1 MNRFD
6 NAYFITGNAYA
17 GKSTMIKL
25 LSEKYDGILCEEN
38 YHDRF
43 FSDLDSQKFPCLCY
57 TRDLK
62 DWHDFIRR
70 TPEEYSAWIDGVSK
84 ECEILELEILKDLT
98 KQGKKVFVDTNIS
111 VETLKEVAIHDHV
124 IIMLAD
130 PEISVKQFFER
141 PDKEKQFLY
150 QLIMEEEDPE
160 KALAN
165 YREGLELINS
175 KDNYDHLLNSGFK
188 VILRDENRS
197 IEQTLKLVEEAF
209 GLNS

>member
-111 VETLKEVAIHDHV
+111 VETLKEVAIYDHV

-165 YREGLELINS
+165 YRKGLELINS